1 MLIEIWER
9 LRGYDKWIQTEATI
23 KSSDLEEVEVGG
35 ANSRYYIDQP
45 IDEWGSFC
53 EIVWTDASGKLHT
66 AEYEVSENSPLFQLY
81 DGQTIIIRY
90 NPTYPDLYYIRGVLR
105 SKIISAFKY
114 RVVPA
119 IFIVLIVLVLFL
131 RIVVCT
137 DWFIPSEN

>member
-1 MLIEIWER
+1 MGAIMLIEIWER

-81 DGQTIIIRY
+81 DGTFVVTGCQDVLWQGIPIRQEKFQIL
-90 NPTYPDLYYIRGVLR
+90 PKMFRAYPSESLNRWKR
-105 SKIISAFKY
+105 
-114 RVVPA
+114 
-119 IFIVLIVLVLFL
+119 FL
-131 RIVVCT
+131 RRI
-137 DWFIPSEN
+137 WSFLYRRGLG